1 VVEAENETMT
11 YRQFEMEAAMWEK
24 EVVAVSGNDDFANNR
39 LDVDAE
45 AIQADRGPV
54 EFHFYLNFK
63 IDIFNIFLNTFF
75 F

>member
-1 VVEAENETMT
+1 MEAETETMT

-54 EFHFYLNFK
+54 EFHF
-63 IDIFNIFLNTFF
+63 I
-75 F
+75 